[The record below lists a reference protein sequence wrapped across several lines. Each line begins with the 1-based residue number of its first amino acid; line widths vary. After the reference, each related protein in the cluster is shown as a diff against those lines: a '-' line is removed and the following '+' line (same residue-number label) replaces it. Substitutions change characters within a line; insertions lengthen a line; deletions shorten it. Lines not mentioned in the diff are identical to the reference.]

1 MLLPQ
6 QLRVRTCWL
15 SQSGALLSI
24 ASALLAVSSCETP
37 SSTERR
43 APDGGSRADAGDQGD
58 SGGGYEMVGVYRC
71 CAPGTGTSC
80 CEGVDA
86 GMCFQHGGIYG
97 DCIGEG
103 EVFEAKVICSRCC
116 DGLTRV
122 PDFRPGDAS
131 PPEVDGLPEGCD
143 GFGDS
148 AFVCLRCGDGV
159 CGIGETHCNC
169 PEDCN

>member
-1 MLLPQ
+1 MNEKTA
-6 QLRVRTCWL
+6 VFF
-15 SQSGALLSI
+15 ALV
-24 ASALLAVSSCETP
+24 ATGCGFVGCSSERGQETP
-37 SSTERR
+37 PSTEDRVL
-43 APDGGSRADAGDQGD
+43 DGGNGADSSAGH
-58 SGGGYEMVGVYRC
+58 EMVGVYRC

-80 CEGVDA
+80 CEDMDA

-103 EVFEAKVICSRCC
+103 EALEAKVTCSHCC

-122 PDFRPGDAS
+122 PDVRPGDAY
-131 PPEVDGLPEGCD
+131 PPNIDGLPEGCD

-159 CGIGETHCNC
+159 CGTGETHCNC
-169 PEDCN
+169 PEDCK